1 MKRKVGRK
9 SHEFVL
15 SDAILDETRRLGGG
29 GGGQP
34 GKGQDQ
40 SVPISYGSHC
50 IHVAFLFI

>member
-1 MKRKVGRK
+1 MNSFYLTPYWMKQ
-9 SHEFVL
+9 E
-15 SDAILDETRRLGGG
+15 DWG